1 MFTDLHRLLDALW
14 KRPPAFA
21 HSSSPTGLHLA
32 RNALLSSVHDCN
44 GVPTQRL
51 HRRIT
56 QARTHRELWA
66 LRADAYN
73 VIAKGHCQ
81 SIATER
87 IHGMA
92 HLFDGWVEP
101 TSARPRAA
109 LRRRDG
115 AAR

>member
-21 HSSSPTGLHLA
+21 PGTSPTELHLA
-32 RNALLSSVHDCN
+32 RSALLHSVHDCN
-44 GVPTQRL
+44 GAPTQRL

-56 QARTHRELWA
+56 LARTHRELWA

-73 VIAKGHCQ
+73 LIAMGHCQ

-101 TSARPRAA
+101 TATQPRAA
-109 LRRRDG
+109 LRRKAG
-115 AAR
+115 AGR